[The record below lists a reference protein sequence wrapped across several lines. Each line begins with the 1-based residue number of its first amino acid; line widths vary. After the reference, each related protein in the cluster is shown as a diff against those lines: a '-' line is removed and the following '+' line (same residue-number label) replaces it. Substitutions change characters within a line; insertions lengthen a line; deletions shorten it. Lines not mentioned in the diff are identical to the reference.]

1 MTGMVWKPDVTVA
14 AIAERDGR
22 FLLVE
27 ERASGRVVLNQPAGH
42 LEDGETFLDAV
53 VRETLEETAW
63 DFRPRAIVGVYVW
76 RPAHL
81 GRTFL
86 RVAFCGE
93 LAGARPRAHR
103 STAASSRTRWLTRD
117 ELARAASPAAQP
129 AGAAVRGRLPRGR
142 APSARAHQSPDRPA
156 RLARRQRLR
165 QGTFSF
171 SLGTGDCLRAEKG
184 ECPRL
189 RR

>member
-14 AIAERDGR
+14 AVAERDGR
-22 FLLVE
+22 SLFVE

-63 DFRPRAIVGVYVW
+63 DFRPQAIVGVYVW
-76 RPAHL
+76 RPQHL

-93 LAGARPRAHR
+93 LLAHDPVRSLDRPIL
-103 STAASSRTRWLTRD
+103 RTRWLTRD
-117 ELARAASPAAQP
+117 EILEPPTRLRSPLVLQCVEDYLAGTRHPLSLISHLISQPVSLAAS
-129 AGAAVRGRLPRGR
+129 G
-142 APSARAHQSPDRPA
+142 
-156 RLARRQRLR
+156 
-165 QGTFSF
+165 
-171 SLGTGDCLRAEKG
+171 
-184 ECPRL
+184 
-189 RR
+189 